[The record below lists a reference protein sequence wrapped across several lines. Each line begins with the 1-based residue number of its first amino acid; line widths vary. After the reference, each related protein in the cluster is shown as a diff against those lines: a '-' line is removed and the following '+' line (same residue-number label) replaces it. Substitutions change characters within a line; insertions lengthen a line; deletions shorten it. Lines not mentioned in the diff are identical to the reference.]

1 MFLRAGHFA
10 PVRYRRNLMNTTA
23 TLHVVTASA
32 VPEDKRLDFR
42 YMAPTTPERLRIT
55 VAGNEFDGELS
66 ADAAGIVATLFALGQ
81 LAATE
86 ADDIRDQFVHLFH
99 WLREYAAEHAEAR
112 LIFRAID

>member
-1 MFLRAGHFA
+1 MAVSYPFQRRPLHGPDDSRALAH
-10 PVRYRRNLMNTTA
+10 YR
-23 TLHVVTASA
+23 SW
-32 VPEDKRLDFR
+32 
-42 YMAPTTPERLRIT
+42 
-55 VAGNEFDGELS
+55 FDGELS